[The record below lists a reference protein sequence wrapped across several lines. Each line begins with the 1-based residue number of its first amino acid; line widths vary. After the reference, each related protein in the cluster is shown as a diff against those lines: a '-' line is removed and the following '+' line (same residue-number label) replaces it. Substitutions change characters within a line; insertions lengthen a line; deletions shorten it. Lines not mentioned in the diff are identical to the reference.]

1 MKKLGYPANRRE
13 QSNSSKFNEK
23 GQNRRAYE
31 EFAYILDYLPHGRQS
46 TRFITGPT
54 VQVLGETYLTL
65 LEVELKTGATVSIQ
79 ERVYIGKDRREKIN
93 RIIGRI
99 SHNDLTESAKVELL
113 SVLEI
118 LIKNKEENF
127 VNFFN
132 RAQPVTPRMHSL
144 ELLPGVGKKLM
155 WQIIDEREKKPFYSY
170 NDLQERTTL
179 ADPIKIISKR
189 IIEELSSESKYRLF
203 VRMA

>member
-31 EFAYILDYLPHGRQS
+31 EFAYILDQLPHGRQS

-99 SHNDLTESAKVELL
+99 SHNDLTESSKVELL

-132 RAQPVTPRMHSL
+132 HAQPVTPRMHSL